1 MYYFRNNINDFND
14 YWGTEEMI
22 VDVNDV
28 RIDKYLADNT
38 DYSRNLILNLIKN
51 GDILVNGSKIKPS
64 YKVKC
69 GDEITINN
77 VKIDTK
83 DITPWDYPLD
93 IVYEDD
99 DIIIVNKP
107 SGMVVHPGNGNKDH
121 TLVNALKSYTDKLS
135 DINGER
141 LGIVHRIDKDTSG
154 LIIVAKTNKAHE
166 ILGQYFKE
174 HSIKREYIAL
184 LCGIFPHDTA
194 TIDAP
199 IGRDEKNRL
208 RMAVTPN
215 NSKRA
220 VTHLEVLKRYKAG
233 FTLVKARLETGRT
246 HQIRVHTKY
255 IGYPV
260 YNDPVYANKSI
271 GDFGQFLHSYSM
283 EFIHP
288 ITKEKMYFKRD
299 VPKYFQDFLDK
310 LDNEETG
317 EQNTL

>member
-1 MYYFRNNINDFND
+1 
-14 YWGTEEMI
+14 MI
-22 VDVNDV
+22 VEVNDI
-28 RIDKYLADNT
+28 RIDKYVTEHTN
-38 DYSRNLILNLIKN
+38 YSRNLVLNLLKSGN
-51 GDILVNGSKIKPS
+51 ILVNDKIVKPS
-64 YKVKC
+64 YKVHSKDIITIKDVKSPT
-69 GDEITINN
+69 DEII
-77 VKIDTK
+77 
-83 DITPWDYPLD
+83 PWNYPLD

-107 SGMVVHPGNGNKDH
+107 SGMVVHPGAGNKDH
-121 TLVNALKSYTDKLS
+121 TLVNALKYHTDKLS
-135 DINGER
+135 NINGIER

-166 ILGQYFKE
+166 ILGEYFKN

-184 LCGIFPHDTA
+184 LCGVLPHDTA

-208 RMAVTPN
+208 RMTVTPN

-220 VTHLEVLKRYKAG
+220 VTHLQVLKRYKDY
-233 FTLVKARLETGRT
+233 TLVKARLETGRT

-260 YNDPVYANKSI
+260 YNDPVYASKSE

-288 ITKEKMYFKRD
+288 LTKEKMYFKRE
-299 VPKYFQDFLDK
+299 VPKYFKDFLDK
-310 LDNEETG
+310 LEKEE
-317 EQNTL
+317 L

>member
-1 MYYFRNNINDFND
+1 
-14 YWGTEEMI
+14 MI
-22 VDVNDV
+22 VDINDV
-28 RIDKYLADNT
+28 RIDKYIADNT

-51 GDILVNGSKIKPS
+51 GDILVNDSKIKPS
-64 YKVKC
+64 YKVKQ
-69 GDEITINN
+69 GDKITINN
-77 VKIDTK
+77 VKTNTE
-83 DITPWDYPLD
+83 DIIPWDYPLD
-93 IVYEDD
+93 IVFEDD

-135 DINGER
+135 DINGVER

-154 LIIVAKTNKAHE
+154 LIMIAKTNKAHE
-166 ILGQYFKE
+166 ILGEYFKE
-174 HSIKREYIAL
+174 HSIRREYIAL

-208 RMAVTPN
+208 RMTVTPN
-215 NSKRA
+215 NSKKA
-220 VTHLEVLKRYKAG
+220 ITHLEVLKRYKAG
-233 FTLVKARLETGRT
+233 YTLVKARLETGRT

-260 YNDPVYANKSI
+260 YNDPVYSNKST

-299 VPKYFQDFLDK
+299 VPKYFKDFLDK
-310 LDNEETG
+310 LDNEEEL
-317 EQNTL
+317 EQDTL

>member
-1 MYYFRNNINDFND
+1 
-14 YWGTEEMI
+14 MI
-22 VDVNDV
+22 VDVNDERV
-28 RIDKYLADNT
+28 DKYLADNI

-77 VKIDTK
+77 VKTDTK

-208 RMAVTPN
+208 RMTVTPN

-310 LDNEETG
+310 LDSEEELG
-317 EQNTL
+317 ED

>member
-1 MYYFRNNINDFND
+1 
-14 YWGTEEMI
+14 MI

-51 GDILVNGSKIKPS
+51 GEVLVNDKKIKPS

-69 GDEITINN
+69 GDKITINN
-77 VKIDTK
+77 IKTDTD
-83 DITPWDYPLD
+83 DITPWDYLLD
-93 IVYEDD
+93 IVFEDD
-99 DIIIVNKP
+99 DIIIINKP

-135 DINGER
+135 DINGVER

-154 LIIVAKTNKAHE
+154 LIMVAKTNKAHE
-166 ILGQYFKE
+166 ILGEYFKE

-208 RMAVTPN
+208 RMTVTPN
-215 NSKRA
+215 NSKKA
-220 VTHLEVLKRYKAG
+220 ITHLEVLKRYKAG
-233 FTLVKARLETGRT
+233 YTLVKARLETGRT

-260 YNDPVYANKSI
+260 YNDPVYSNKSTD
-271 GDFGQFLHSYSM
+271 DFGQFLHSYSM

-299 VPKYFQDFLDK
+299 VPKYFKDFLDK
-310 LDNEETG
+310 LDNEEKL
-317 EQNTL
+317 EQDTL

>member
-1 MYYFRNNINDFND
+1 
-14 YWGTEEMI
+14 MI
-22 VDVNDV
+22 VDINDV
-28 RIDKYLADNT
+28 RIDKYIADNT
-38 DYSRNLILNLIKN
+38 DYSRNLILNLIKK
-51 GDILVNGSKIKPS
+51 GDILVNDSKIKPS
-64 YKVKC
+64 YKVKQ
-69 GDEITINN
+69 GDKITINN
-77 VKIDTK
+77 VKTDTE

-93 IVYEDD
+93 IVFEDD
-99 DIIIVNKP
+99 DIIIINKP

-135 DINGER
+135 DINGVER

-154 LIIVAKTNKAHE
+154 LIMVAKTNKAHE
-166 ILGQYFKE
+166 ILGEYFKE

-208 RMAVTPN
+208 RMTVTPN
-215 NSKRA
+215 NSKKA
-220 VTHLEVLKRYKAG
+220 ITHLEVLKRYKSG
-233 FTLVKARLETGRT
+233 YTLVKARLETGRT

-260 YNDPVYANKSI
+260 YNDPVYSNKST

-283 EFIHP
+283 EFVHP

-310 LDNEETG
+310 LDNEEKLD
-317 EQNTL
+317 QDTL

>member
-1 MYYFRNNINDFND
+1 
-14 YWGTEEMI
+14 MI
-22 VDVNDV
+22 VDINDV
-28 RIDKYLADNT
+28 RIDKYIADNT

-51 GDILVNGSKIKPS
+51 GDILVNDSKIKPS
-64 YKVKC
+64 YKVKQ
-69 GDEITINN
+69 GDKITINN
-77 VKIDTK
+77 VKTDTE

-93 IVYEDD
+93 IVFEDD
-99 DIIIVNKP
+99 DIIIINKP

-135 DINGER
+135 NINGVER

-154 LIIVAKTNKAHE
+154 LIMIAKTNKAHE
-166 ILGQYFKE
+166 ILGEYFKE

-208 RMAVTPN
+208 RMTVTPN
-215 NSKRA
+215 NSKKA
-220 VTHLEVLKRYKAG
+220 ITHLEVLKRYKAG
-233 FTLVKARLETGRT
+233 YTLVKARLETGRT

-260 YNDPVYANKSI
+260 YNDPVYSNKSTD
-271 GDFGQFLHSYSM
+271 DFGQFLHSYSM

-288 ITKEKMYFKRD
+288 ITTEKMYFKRD
-299 VPKYFQDFLDK
+299 VPKYFKDFLDK
-310 LDNEETG
+310 LDNEEEL
-317 EQNTL
+317 EQDTL

>member
-1 MYYFRNNINDFND
+1 
-14 YWGTEEMI
+14 MI
-22 VDVNDV
+22 VDINDV
-28 RIDKYLADNT
+28 RIDKYIADNT

-51 GDILVNGSKIKPS
+51 GDILVNDSKIKPS
-64 YKVKC
+64 YKVKQ
-69 GDEITINN
+69 GDKITINN
-77 VKIDTK
+77 VKTDTE

-93 IVYEDD
+93 IVFEDD
-99 DIIIVNKP
+99 DIIIINKP

-135 DINGER
+135 NINGVER

-154 LIIVAKTNKAHE
+154 LIMIAKTNKAHE
-166 ILGQYFKE
+166 ILGEYFKE

-184 LCGIFPHDTA
+184 LCGVFPHDTA

-208 RMAVTPN
+208 RMTVTPN
-215 NSKRA
+215 NSKKA
-220 VTHLEVLKRYKAG
+220 ITHLEVLKRYKAG
-233 FTLVKARLETGRT
+233 YTLVKARLETGRT

-260 YNDPVYANKSI
+260 YNDPVYSNKST

-299 VPKYFQDFLDK
+299 VPKYFKDFLDK
-310 LDNEETG
+310 LDNEEEL
-317 EQNTL
+317 EQDTL

>member
-1 MYYFRNNINDFND
+1 
-14 YWGTEEMI
+14 MI
-22 VDVNDV
+22 VDINDV
-28 RIDKYLADNT
+28 RIDRYIADNT

-51 GDILVNGSKIKPS
+51 GDILVNDSTIKPS
-64 YKVKC
+64 YKVKQ
-69 GDEITINN
+69 GDKITINN
-77 VKIDTK
+77 VKTDTE
-83 DITPWDYPLD
+83 DIIPWDYPLD
-93 IVYEDD
+93 IVFEDD
-99 DIIIVNKP
+99 DIIIINKP

-121 TLVNALKSYTDKLS
+121 TLVNALKSYTNKLS
-135 DINGER
+135 DINGVER

-154 LIIVAKTNKAHE
+154 LIMVAKTNKAHE
-166 ILGQYFKE
+166 ILGEYFKE

-208 RMAVTPN
+208 RMTVTPN
-215 NSKRA
+215 NSKKA
-220 VTHLEVLKRYKAG
+220 ITHLEVLKRYKAG
-233 FTLVKARLETGRT
+233 YTLVKARLETGRT

-260 YNDPVYANKSI
+260 YNDPVYSNKSTD
-271 GDFGQFLHSYSM
+271 DFGQFLHSYSM

-299 VPKYFQDFLDK
+299 VPKYFKDFLDK
-310 LDNEETG
+310 LDNEEKL
-317 EQNTL
+317 EQDNL

>member
-1 MYYFRNNINDFND
+1 
-14 YWGTEEMI
+14 MI
-22 VDVNDV
+22 VEVNDI
-28 RIDKYLADNT
+28 RIDKYVTEHTN
-38 DYSRNLILNLIKN
+38 YSRNLVLNLLKSGN
-51 GDILVNGSKIKPS
+51 ILVNDKIVKPS
-64 YKVKC
+64 YKVHSKDIITIKDVKSPT
-69 GDEITINN
+69 DEII
-77 VKIDTK
+77 
-83 DITPWDYPLD
+83 PWNYPLD

-107 SGMVVHPGNGNKDH
+107 SKMVVHPGAGNKDH
-121 TLVNALKSYTDKLS
+121 TLVNALKYHTDKLS
-135 DINGER
+135 DINGIER

-166 ILGQYFKE
+166 ILGEYFKN

-184 LCGIFPHDTA
+184 LCGVLPHDTA

-208 RMAVTPN
+208 RMTVTPN

-220 VTHLEVLKRYKAG
+220 ITHLQVLKRYKDY
-233 FTLVKARLETGRT
+233 TLVKARLETGRT

-260 YNDPVYANKSI
+260 YNDPVYASKSE

-288 ITKEKMYFKRD
+288 LTKEKMYFKRE
-299 VPKYFQDFLDK
+299 VPKYFKDFLDK
-310 LDNEETG
+310 LEKEE
-317 EQNTL
+317 L

>member
-1 MYYFRNNINDFND
+1 
-14 YWGTEEMI
+14 MI

-51 GDILVNGSKIKPS
+51 GEVLVNDKKIKPS

-69 GDEITINN
+69 GDKITINN
-77 VKIDTK
+77 IKTDTD

-93 IVYEDD
+93 IVFEDD
-99 DIIIVNKP
+99 DIIIINKP

-135 DINGER
+135 DINGVER

-154 LIIVAKTNKAHE
+154 LIMVAKTNKAHE
-166 ILGQYFKE
+166 ILGEYFKE

-208 RMAVTPN
+208 RMTVTPN
-215 NSKRA
+215 NSKKA
-220 VTHLEVLKRYKAG
+220 ITHLEVLKRYKAG
-233 FTLVKARLETGRT
+233 YTLVKARLETGRT

-260 YNDPVYANKSI
+260 YNDPVYSNKSTD
-271 GDFGQFLHSYSM
+271 DFGQFLHSYSM

-299 VPKYFQDFLDK
+299 VPKYFKDFLDK
-310 LDNEETG
+310 LDNEEKL
-317 EQNTL
+317 EQDTL

>member
-1 MYYFRNNINDFND
+1 
-14 YWGTEEMI
+14 MI
-22 VDVNDV
+22 VDINDV
-28 RIDKYLADNT
+28 RIDKYIADNT

-51 GDILVNGSKIKPS
+51 GDILVNDSKIKPS
-64 YKVKC
+64 YKVKQ
-69 GDEITINN
+69 GDKITINN
-77 VKIDTK
+77 VKTDTE

-93 IVYEDD
+93 IVFEDD
-99 DIIIVNKP
+99 DIIIINKP

-135 DINGER
+135 DINGVER

-154 LIIVAKTNKAHE
+154 LIMIAKTNKAHE
-166 ILGQYFKE
+166 ILGEYFKE

-208 RMAVTPN
+208 RMTVTPN
-215 NSKRA
+215 NSKKA
-220 VTHLEVLKRYKAG
+220 ITHLEVLKRYKAG
-233 FTLVKARLETGRT
+233 YTLVKARLETGRT

-260 YNDPVYANKSI
+260 YNDPVYSNKSTD
-271 GDFGQFLHSYSM
+271 DFGQFLHSYSM

-299 VPKYFQDFLDK
+299 VPKYFKDFLDK
-310 LDNEETG
+310 LDNEEEL
-317 EQNTL
+317 EQDTL

>member
-1 MYYFRNNINDFND
+1 
-14 YWGTEEMI
+14 MI
-22 VDVNDV
+22 VDINDV
-28 RIDKYLADNT
+28 RIDKYIADNT

-51 GDILVNGSKIKPS
+51 GDILVNDSKIKPS
-64 YKVKC
+64 YKVKQ
-69 GDEITINN
+69 GDKITINN
-77 VKIDTK
+77 VKTDTE

-93 IVYEDD
+93 IVFEDD
-99 DIIIVNKP
+99 DIIIINKP

-135 DINGER
+135 DINGVER

-154 LIIVAKTNKAHE
+154 LIMVAKTNKAHE
-166 ILGQYFKE
+166 ILGEYFKE

-208 RMAVTPN
+208 RMTVTPN
-215 NSKRA
+215 NSKKA
-220 VTHLEVLKRYKAG
+220 ITHLEVLKRYKAG

-260 YNDPVYANKSI
+260 YNDPVYSNKSTD
-271 GDFGQFLHSYSM
+271 DFGQFLHSYSM

-299 VPKYFQDFLDK
+299 VPKYFKDFLDK
-310 LDNEETG
+310 LDNEEKL
-317 EQNTL
+317 EQDTL

>member
-1 MYYFRNNINDFND
+1 
-14 YWGTEEMI
+14 MI
-22 VDVNDV
+22 ADINDV
-28 RIDKYLADNT
+28 RIDKYIADNT

-51 GDILVNGSKIKPS
+51 GDILVNDSKIKPS
-64 YKVKC
+64 YKVKQ
-69 GDEITINN
+69 GDKITINN
-77 VKIDTK
+77 VKTDTE

-93 IVYEDD
+93 IVFEDD
-99 DIIIVNKP
+99 DIIIINKP

-135 DINGER
+135 DINGVER

-154 LIIVAKTNKAHE
+154 LIMIAKTNKAHE
-166 ILGQYFKE
+166 ILGEYFKE

-208 RMAVTPN
+208 RMTVTPN
-215 NSKRA
+215 NSKKA
-220 VTHLEVLKRYKAG
+220 ITHLEVLKRYKAG
-233 FTLVKARLETGRT
+233 YTLVKARLETGRT

-260 YNDPVYANKSI
+260 YNDPVYSNKST
-271 GDFGQFLHSYSM
+271 DNFGQFLHSYSM

-299 VPKYFQDFLDK
+299 VPKYFKDFLDK
-310 LDNEETG
+310 LDNEEKL
-317 EQNTL
+317 EQDTL

>member
-14 YWGTEEMI
+14 YWGSEEMI
-22 VDVNDV
+22 VDVNDARV
-28 RIDKYLADNT
+28 DKYLADNT

-51 GDILVNGSKIKPS
+51 GDILVNGSKIRPS

-77 VKIDTK
+77 VKTDTK
-83 DITPWDYPLD
+83 DITLWDYPLD

-208 RMAVTPN
+208 RMTVTPN

-310 LDNEETG
+310 LDSEEELG
-317 EQNTL
+317 ED

>member
-1 MYYFRNNINDFND
+1 
-14 YWGTEEMI
+14 MI
-22 VDVNDV
+22 VEVNDI
-28 RIDKYLADNT
+28 RIDKYVTEHT
-38 DYSRNLILNLIKN
+38 DYSRNLVLNLLKSGN
-51 GDILVNGSKIKPS
+51 ILVNDKIVKPS
-64 YKVKC
+64 YKVHSKDIITIKDVNRPT
-69 GDEITINN
+69 DEII
-77 VKIDTK
+77 
-83 DITPWDYPLD
+83 PWDYPLD

-107 SGMVVHPGNGNKDH
+107 SGMVVHPGAGNKDH
-121 TLVNALKSYTDKLS
+121 TLVNALKYHTDKLS
-135 DINGER
+135 DINGIER

-166 ILGQYFKE
+166 ILGEYFKN

-184 LCGIFPHDTA
+184 LCGVLPHDTA

-208 RMAVTPN
+208 RMTVTPN

-220 VTHLEVLKRYKAG
+220 ITHLQVLKRYKDY
-233 FTLVKARLETGRT
+233 TLVKARLETGRT

-260 YNDPVYANKSI
+260 YNDPVYASKSE

-288 ITKEKMYFKRD
+288 LTKEKMYFKRE
-299 VPKYFQDFLDK
+299 VPKYFKDFLDK
-310 LDNEETG
+310 LEKEE
-317 EQNTL
+317 L

>member
-14 YWGTEEMI
+14 YWGAEEMI
-22 VDVNDV
+22 VDVNDARV
-28 RIDKYLADNT
+28 DKYLADNT

-77 VKIDTK
+77 VKTDTK

-154 LIIVAKTNKAHE
+154 LIIGAKTNKAHE

-208 RMAVTPN
+208 RMTVTPN

-310 LDNEETG
+310 LDSEEELG
-317 EQNTL
+317 ED

>member
-1 MYYFRNNINDFND
+1 
-14 YWGTEEMI
+14 MI
-22 VDVNDV
+22 VEVNDI
-28 RIDKYLADNT
+28 RIDKYVTEHTN
-38 DYSRNLILNLIKN
+38 YSRNLVLNLLKSGN
-51 GDILVNGSKIKPS
+51 ILVNDKIVKPS
-64 YKVKC
+64 YKVHSKDIITIKDVKSPT
-69 GDEITINN
+69 DEII
-77 VKIDTK
+77 
-83 DITPWDYPLD
+83 PWDYPLD

-107 SGMVVHPGNGNKDH
+107 SGMVVHPGAGNKDN
-121 TLVNALKSYTDKLS
+121 TLVNALKYHTDKLS
-135 DINGER
+135 DINGIER

-166 ILGQYFKE
+166 ILGEYFKN

-184 LCGIFPHDTA
+184 LCGVLPHDTA

-208 RMAVTPN
+208 RMTVTPN

-220 VTHLEVLKRYKAG
+220 ITHLQVLKRYKDY
-233 FTLVKARLETGRT
+233 TLVKARLETGRT

-260 YNDPVYANKSI
+260 YNDPVYASKSE

-288 ITKEKMYFKRD
+288 ITKEKMYFKRE
-299 VPKYFQDFLDK
+299 VPKYFKDFLDK
-310 LDNEETG
+310 LEKEE
-317 EQNTL
+317 L

>member
-1 MYYFRNNINDFND
+1 
-14 YWGTEEMI
+14 MI

-51 GDILVNGSKIKPS
+51 GDILVNDKKIKPS

-69 GDEITINN
+69 GDKITINN
-77 VKIDTK
+77 IKTDTD

-121 TLVNALKSYTDKLS
+121 TLVNALKNYTDKLS
-135 DINGER
+135 DINGVER

-154 LIIVAKTNKAHE
+154 LIMVAKTNKAHE
-166 ILGQYFKE
+166 ILGEYFKE

-310 LDNEETG
+310 LDSEEELG
-317 EQNTL
+317 EN

>member
-1 MYYFRNNINDFND
+1 
-14 YWGTEEMI
+14 MI
-22 VDVNDV
+22 VEVNDI
-28 RIDKYLADNT
+28 RIDKYVTEHTN
-38 DYSRNLILNLIKN
+38 YSRNLVLNLLKS
-51 GDILVNGSKIKPS
+51 GTILVNDKIVKPS
-64 YKVKC
+64 YKVHSKDVITIKDVKSPT
-69 GDEITINN
+69 DEII
-77 VKIDTK
+77 
-83 DITPWDYPLD
+83 PWNYSLD

-107 SGMVVHPGNGNKDH
+107 SGMVVHPGAGNKDH
-121 TLVNALKSYTDKLS
+121 TLVNALKYHTDKLS
-135 DINGER
+135 DINGIER

-166 ILGQYFKE
+166 ILGEYFKN

-184 LCGIFPHDTA
+184 LCGVLPHDTA

-208 RMAVTPN
+208 RMTVTPN

-220 VTHLEVLKRYKAG
+220 ITHLQVLKRYKDY
-233 FTLVKARLETGRT
+233 TLVKARLETGRT

-260 YNDPVYANKSI
+260 YNDPVYASKSE

-288 ITKEKMYFKRD
+288 LTKEKMYFKRE
-299 VPKYFQDFLDK
+299 VPKYFKDFLDK
-310 LDNEETG
+310 LEKEE
-317 EQNTL
+317 L

>member
-1 MYYFRNNINDFND
+1 
-14 YWGTEEMI
+14 MI

-28 RIDKYLADNT
+28 RVDKYLADST

-77 VKIDTK
+77 VKTDTK

-208 RMAVTPN
+208 RMTVTPN

-310 LDNEETG
+310 LDSEEKLG
-317 EQNTL
+317 EN

>member
-1 MYYFRNNINDFND
+1 
-14 YWGTEEMI
+14 MI
-22 VDVNDV
+22 VDINDV
-28 RIDKYLADNT
+28 RIDKYIADNT

-51 GDILVNGSKIKPS
+51 GDILVNDSKIKPS
-64 YKVKC
+64 YKVKQ
-69 GDEITINN
+69 GDKITINN
-77 VKIDTK
+77 VKTDTE

-93 IVYEDD
+93 IVFEDD
-99 DIIIVNKP
+99 DIIIINKP

-135 DINGER
+135 DINGVER

-154 LIIVAKTNKAHE
+154 LIMVAKTNKAHE
-166 ILGQYFKE
+166 ILEEYFKE

-208 RMAVTPN
+208 RMTVTPN
-215 NSKRA
+215 NSKKA
-220 VTHLEVLKRYKAG
+220 ITHLEVLKRYKAG
-233 FTLVKARLETGRT
+233 YTLVKARLETGRT

-260 YNDPVYANKSI
+260 YNDPVYSNKSTD
-271 GDFGQFLHSYSM
+271 DFGQFLHSYSM

-299 VPKYFQDFLDK
+299 VPKYFKDFLDK
-310 LDNEETG
+310 LDNEEKL
-317 EQNTL
+317 EQDNL

>member
-1 MYYFRNNINDFND
+1 
-14 YWGTEEMI
+14 MI
-22 VDVNDV
+22 VDINDV
-28 RIDKYLADNT
+28 RIDKYIADNT

-51 GDILVNGSKIKPS
+51 GDILVNDSKIKPS
-64 YKVKC
+64 YKVKQ
-69 GDEITINN
+69 GDKITINN
-77 VKIDTK
+77 VKTDTE

-93 IVYEDD
+93 IVFEDD
-99 DIIIVNKP
+99 DIIIINKP

-135 DINGER
+135 DINGVER

-154 LIIVAKTNKAHE
+154 LIMIAKTNKAHE
-166 ILGQYFKE
+166 ILGEYFKE

-208 RMAVTPN
+208 RMTVTPN
-215 NSKRA
+215 NSKKA
-220 VTHLEVLKRYKAG
+220 ITHLEVLKRYKAG
-233 FTLVKARLETGRT
+233 YTLVKARLETGRT

-260 YNDPVYANKSI
+260 YNDPVYSNKSTD
-271 GDFGQFLHSYSM
+271 DFGQFLHSYSM

-299 VPKYFQDFLDK
+299 VPKYFKDFLDK
-310 LDNEETG
+310 LDNEEKL
-317 EQNTL
+317 EQDAL

>member
-1 MYYFRNNINDFND
+1 
-14 YWGTEEMI
+14 MI
-22 VDVNDV
+22 VDINDV
-28 RIDKYLADNT
+28 RIDRYIADNT

-51 GDILVNGSKIKPS
+51 GDILVNDSKIKPS
-64 YKVKC
+64 YKVKQ
-69 GDEITINN
+69 GDKITINN
-77 VKIDTK
+77 VKTDTE

-93 IVYEDD
+93 IVFEDD
-99 DIIIVNKP
+99 DIIIINKP

-135 DINGER
+135 DINGVER

-154 LIIVAKTNKAHE
+154 LIMVAKTNKAHE
-166 ILGQYFKE
+166 ILGEYFKE

-208 RMAVTPN
+208 RMTVTPN
-215 NSKRA
+215 NSKKA
-220 VTHLEVLKRYKAG
+220 ITHLEVLKRYKAG
-233 FTLVKARLETGRT
+233 YTLVKARLETGRT

-260 YNDPVYANKSI
+260 YNDPVYSNKSTD
-271 GDFGQFLHSYSM
+271 DFGQFLHSYSM
-283 EFIHP
+283 QFIHP

-299 VPKYFQDFLDK
+299 VPKYFKDFLDK
-310 LDNEETG
+310 LDNEEKL
-317 EQNTL
+317 EQDTL

>member
-1 MYYFRNNINDFND
+1 
-14 YWGTEEMI
+14 MI

-77 VKIDTK
+77 VKTDTK

-194 TIDAP
+194 TIEAP

-208 RMAVTPN
+208 RMTVTPN

-288 ITKEKMYFKRD
+288 ITKEKMCFKRD

-310 LDNEETG
+310 LDSEEEVG
-317 EQNTL
+317 EN

>member
-1 MYYFRNNINDFND
+1 
-14 YWGTEEMI
+14 MI
-22 VDVNDV
+22 ADINDV
-28 RIDKYLADNT
+28 RIDKYIADNT

-51 GDILVNGSKIKPS
+51 GDILVNDSKIKPS
-64 YKVKC
+64 YKVKQ
-69 GDEITINN
+69 GDKITINN
-77 VKIDTK
+77 VKTDTE

-93 IVYEDD
+93 IVFEDD
-99 DIIIVNKP
+99 DIIIINKP
-107 SGMVVHPGNGNKDH
+107 SGMVVHPGNGNKDY

-135 DINGER
+135 DINGVER

-154 LIIVAKTNKAHE
+154 LIMVAKTNKAHE
-166 ILGQYFKE
+166 ILGEYFKE

-208 RMAVTPN
+208 RMTVTPN
-215 NSKRA
+215 NSKKA
-220 VTHLEVLKRYKAG
+220 ITHLEVLKRYKAG
-233 FTLVKARLETGRT
+233 YTLVKARLETGRT

-260 YNDPVYANKSI
+260 YNDPVYSNKSTD
-271 GDFGQFLHSYSM
+271 DFGQFLHSYSM

-299 VPKYFQDFLDK
+299 VPKYFKDFLDK
-310 LDNEETG
+310 LDNEEKL
-317 EQNTL
+317 EQDTL

>member
-1 MYYFRNNINDFND
+1 
-14 YWGTEEMI
+14 MI

-310 LDNEETG
+310 LDSEEELG
-317 EQNTL
+317 EN

>member
-1 MYYFRNNINDFND
+1 
-14 YWGTEEMI
+14 MI
-22 VDVNDV
+22 VDINDV
-28 RIDKYLADNT
+28 RIDKYIADNT

-51 GDILVNGSKIKPS
+51 GDILVNDSKIKPS
-64 YKVKC
+64 YKVKQ
-69 GDEITINN
+69 GDKITINN
-77 VKIDTK
+77 VKTDTE

-93 IVYEDD
+93 IVFEDD
-99 DIIIVNKP
+99 DIIIINKP

-135 DINGER
+135 DINGVER

-154 LIIVAKTNKAHE
+154 LIMIAKTNKAHE
-166 ILGQYFKE
+166 ILGEYFKE

-208 RMAVTPN
+208 RMTVTPN
-215 NSKRA
+215 NSKKA
-220 VTHLEVLKRYKAG
+220 ITHLEVLKRYKAG
-233 FTLVKARLETGRT
+233 YTLVKARLETGRT

-260 YNDPVYANKSI
+260 YNDPVYSNKSTD
-271 GDFGQFLHSYSM
+271 DFGQFLHSYSM

-299 VPKYFQDFLDK
+299 VPKYFKDFLDK
-310 LDNEETG
+310 LDNEEKL
-317 EQNTL
+317 EQDTL

>member
-1 MYYFRNNINDFND
+1 
-14 YWGTEEMI
+14 MI
-22 VDVNDV
+22 VEVNDI
-28 RIDKYLADNT
+28 RIDKYVTEHTN
-38 DYSRNLILNLIKN
+38 YSRNLVLNLLKSGN
-51 GDILVNGSKIKPS
+51 ILVNDKIVKPS
-64 YKVKC
+64 YKVHSKDIITIKDVKSPT
-69 GDEITINN
+69 DEII
-77 VKIDTK
+77 
-83 DITPWDYPLD
+83 PWNYSLD

-107 SGMVVHPGNGNKDH
+107 SKMVVHPGAGNKDH
-121 TLVNALKSYTDKLS
+121 TLVNALKYHTDKLS
-135 DINGER
+135 DINGIER

-166 ILGQYFKE
+166 ILGEYFKN

-184 LCGIFPHDTA
+184 LCGVLPHDTA

-208 RMAVTPN
+208 RMTVTPN

-220 VTHLEVLKRYKAG
+220 ITHLQVLKRYKDY
-233 FTLVKARLETGRT
+233 TLVKARLETGRT

-260 YNDPVYANKSI
+260 YNDPVYASKSE

-288 ITKEKMYFKRD
+288 LTKEKMYFKRE
-299 VPKYFQDFLDK
+299 VPKYFKDFLDK
-310 LDNEETG
+310 LEKEE
-317 EQNTL
+317 L